1 MIIYLEGAGVLD
13 VWLDWRTS
21 CTITKQNCF
30 GLVWILDSNDSIVW
44 VTNANRNYN
53 GATKWST
60 RILKQVQATW
70 NCERLLWK
78 KWVLKKEKRN
88 SYRKLYFIPYP
99 NKVRKFHLKRFP
111 SQFMLAN
118 KNISLNYAC
127 YELAYCPLFVGI
139 FHVPFSIGDI

>member
-1 MIIYLEGAGVLD
+1 MIDKNFEASASNVELGPFAMEKMGV
-13 VWLDWRTS
+13 
-21 CTITKQNCF
+21 
-30 GLVWILDSNDSIVW
+30 
-44 VTNANRNYN
+44 
-53 GATKWST
+53 
-60 RILKQVQATW
+60 
-70 NCERLLWK
+70 
-78 KWVLKKEKRN
+78 EKR
-88 SYRKLYFIPYP
+88 KKKFISKTLFYSLS